1 MPDHGLAILFQTKRQ
16 TGSKTMSIWKTAI
29 ACSLAGAVMAGQ
41 IEQAAAAPLPT
52 NVATM
57 KAAVGDDV
65 TQVHW
70 RGRGWG
76 WGGGGLLAGAII
88 GGAIASSAPYGYYGG
103 GPYYGG
109 YGYGP
114 GYGYGYAPA
123 YYGYGPSYGYAPY
136 YARPRYYG
144 YRVYRPYYGPR
155 YGYYRPYRAY
165 HRGYW

>member
-1 MPDHGLAILFQTKRQ
+1 MN
-16 TGSKTMSIWKTAI
+16 IWKTAI
-29 ACSLAGAVMAGQ
+29 ACSLAGAVLAGH
-41 IEQAAAAPLPT
+41 IETAAAGPMPT

-70 RGRGWG
+70 RGRGFG
-76 WGGGGLLAGAII
+76 WGIGGLAAGAII
-88 GGAIASSAPYGYYGG
+88 GGAIASSAPYGYGYYGG
-103 GPYYGG
+103 GPYYGGG

-123 YYGYGPSYGYAPY
+123 YYGYGPSYGYGGY

-144 YRVYRPYYGPR
+144 YRAYRPYYGPR
-155 YGYYRPYRAY
+155 YGYYRPYRPYGGYYRAY
-165 HRGYW
+165 W